1 MVTETTA
8 KDLVTP
14 YLPTFQVCYVN
25 ALAKMNLSMLASG
38 PLNKRTKATFFHNLI
53 NNELKVHFP
62 TENVKIREEYESL
75 YLLIQNPSS
84 QECLRIR
91 FKKLGTNGLPSN
103 IHTERNQ
110 IIQGQTT
117 LLPALEI
124 AYLDVVYIPNETWTD
139 FRSLQVVCFQNKS
152 ISYVLPFGNMN
163 LEQVSPTPFKITEV
177 EIKIKDSNIDSQE
190 KKAV

>member
-1 MVTETTA
+1 MVAESKA

-14 YLPTFQVCYVN
+14 YLSTFYSCYKK

-53 NNELKVHFP
+53 NNELKEFFP
-62 TENVKIREEYESL
+62 SGNVRIIDEYESL
-75 YLLIQNPSS
+75 FLLV
-84 QECLRIR
+84 QEPASDDCLRIR

-124 AYLDVVYIPNETWTD
+124 AYLDVVYTPNETWTD
-139 FRSLQVVCFQNKS
+139 FKSLQVVCFQNKT

-163 LEQVSPTPFKITEV
+163 LEQISPAPVKITEV
-177 EIKIKDSNIDSQE
+177 EIKIKGANSDSQE